1 MRRLIIV
8 VFLSLSW
15 LACAA
20 AHAADRGA
28 LFRLSAN
35 GHSMYL
41 FGTMHVGVPA
51 FYPLEPRIVQAV
63 ANAPLLALELDPNPS
78 PFAASRA
85 VAKYGL
91 LPQEA
96 AGGYATLPEK
106 RRAFLDEE
114 IRGAGMDP
122 HSARKLKPVLLAAL
136 LSVAEYEKLGY
147 RAELATDRE
156 LARMA
161 RASKV
166 PIVELESLDSQL
178 DMLDRLPPPDQ
189 WKFLAECLDSLESGA
204 QRKEARTVV
213 DAWGSADRG
222 ALDQVAQRTAADATV
237 SGRFTREVLIEGR
250 NIVLASKLHALLLQ
264 HDGAVVAIGVLHLLG
279 ERGVPA
285 LLAANGVSVERIY

>member
-20 AHAADRGA
+20 AYAADRGA
-28 LFRLSAN
+28 LFRLSAH

-51 FYPLEPRIVQAV
+51 FYPLEPRIAEAV
-63 ANAPLLALELDPNPS
+63 ANAPVLALELDPNPS

-85 VAKYGL
+85 VAKYGTL
-91 LPQEA
+91 SQEA
-96 AGGYATLPEK
+96 SGGYAALPEK
-106 RRAFLDEE
+106 KRAFLDEE
-114 IRGAGMDP
+114 IRGAGLDP
-122 HSARKLKPVLLAAL
+122 RGARTLKPVLLAAL

-147 RAELATDRE
+147 RPELSADRE

-161 RASKV
+161 RANGV

-178 DMLDRLPPPDQ
+178 DMLDRLPQPDQ
-189 WKFLAECLDSLESGA
+189 WRFLTECLDSLESGA
-204 QRKEARTVV
+204 QRKEARMVV
-213 DAWGSADRG
+213 DAWGKADRG
-222 ALDQVAQRTAADATV
+222 ALDQVAERTAADTTV
-237 SGRFTREVLIEGR
+237 SGRFTREVLIDGR
-250 NIVLASKLHALLLQ
+250 NVVLASKLRELLQ
-264 HDGAVVAIGVLHLLG
+264 RHNGAVVAIGVLHLLG

-285 LLAANGVSVERIY
+285 LLAAHGVTVERVY